1 MCPGDVAS
9 KEKQDLY
16 AIHGLNPGEYDDII
30 PASWLCCPPTRLD
43 ADDVEMD
50 ALRVSRLLPVSARHC
65 LMKTVSIPTSR
76 SLFSESQQGV
86 ESG

>member
-50 ALRVSRLLPVSARHC
+50 ALRVSRLLPIFCVALTHENSFN
-65 LMKTVSIPTSR
+65 TNI
-76 SLFSESQQGV
+76 SLAIL
-86 ESG
+86 